1 MHSLLERQ
9 LRRAGFSDDK
19 LPSDLVAWQ
28 AFLSRI
34 ERSYLNADQ
43 ERSSSDNRIEND
55 TRDSPENNL
64 LPTTQWEIILNSLS
78 DGLCAFD
85 GQGRTLFVNL
95 AAKKMLPSYNDLTAV
110 VSHLQLHETQNPDVL
125 LSAKHLSQR
134 LQQGQAF
141 HDNRACLQLGA
152 DLRLP
157 MSCSFNPIL
166 AKGVYHGSVLL
177 FSDIGELKR
186 IETQLLDAKEKA
198 ERASQA
204 KSQFLSSMSHEL
216 RTPMNAILGYGEL
229 LKEDL
234 STPTEEFDIDFV
246 GDMQQYVANILSAGW
261 HLLELINKVLDL
273 TRIEAGKLEVNI
285 EKVELIEL
293 IKECES
299 LVSPLAEKRA
309 ITIHNETISS
319 KPEYAL
325 IDRGRLKQV
334 LINLLSNAVKY
345 NHEKGEII
353 IRLERP
359 NRSSVHLSVIDTGI
373 GLTAE
378 QKALVFEPFTRLSG
392 LNLVEGTG
400 IGLTITKRLLEM
412 MEARIDVES
421 VPGEGSRFWVEL
433 PTGEMDES
441 DQPILSDEMRKYILL
456 YVEDSRTNVSLVAQI
471 LKARP
476 DIALM
481 SAQTGEMGLELA
493 QMHCPDVIL
502 LDINLPGMDGFEV
515 LEQLRTHEKTKP
527 IPVLALS
534 AVDTAQNLQRGKEVG
549 FLSYIVKPLD
559 IKKFLQAIDNAI
571 TQSPKYLQMG
581 QTTSLAHHSK
591 KNDS

>member
-9 LRRAGFSDDK
+9 LRRAGFSYDK
-19 LPSDLVAWQ
+19 LPEDPAAWQ
-28 AFLSRI
+28 EFLSRI
-34 ERSYLNADQ
+34 ERSYLNADRERTLQ
-43 ERSSSDNRIEND
+43 ESR
-55 TRDSPENNL
+55 NNNTSVVQIDGVVQAADRL
-64 LPTTQWEIILNSLS
+64 HTIFNTLS

-85 GQGRTLFVNL
+85 RTGKISFINL
-95 AAKKMLPSYNDLTAV
+95 AARKLLPSYETLNAV
-110 VSHLQLHETQNPDVL
+110 LAQFELHEVQNPDVA
-125 LSAKHLSQR
+125 LSVKSLVQR
-134 LQQGQAF
+134 LEHGHSF
-141 HDNRACLQLGA
+141 HDSNARLQTEV
-152 DLRLP
+152 DLALP
-157 MSCSFNPIL
+157 IACSFNPIL
-166 AKGVYHGSVLL
+166 KNGEYDGLVLL
-177 FSDIGELKR
+177 FTDVSELKH
-186 IETQLLDAKEKA
+186 IEAELLDAKENA

-234 STPTEEFDIDFV
+234 STPIEQLDIDFV
-246 GDMQQYVANILSAGW
+246 TDMQQYVANILHAGW

-285 EKVELIEL
+285 EKVDLIDL

-299 LVSPLAEKRA
+299 LVLPLAEKREIKIYNKTA
-309 ITIHNETISS
+309 SC
-319 KPEYAL
+319 KPRYAL

-345 NHEKGEII
+345 NNDKGTITIQIESPCPESIH
-353 IRLERP
+353 
-359 NRSSVHLSVIDTGI
+359 VSVIDTGI
-373 GLTAE
+373 GLSPE
-378 QKALVFEPFTRLSG
+378 QQARVFEPFTRLSG

-412 MEARIDVES
+412 MDAHIDVES
-421 VPGEGSRFWVEL
+421 TLGQGSRFWIEL
-433 PTGEMDES
+433 PTGELSALES
-441 DQPILSDEMRKYILL
+441 TLMADDIRKYILL

-493 QMHCPDVIL
+493 QMHNPDIIL

-515 LEQLRTHEKTKP
+515 LEQLRANEKTSK

-534 AVDTAQNLQRGKEVG
+534 AVDTAQNLQRGKEAG

-559 IKKFLQAIDNAI
+559 IKKFLHAIDDALV
-571 TQSPKYLQMG
+571 QSPKYRQLEAL
-581 QTTSLAHHSK
+581 SS
-591 KNDS
+591 